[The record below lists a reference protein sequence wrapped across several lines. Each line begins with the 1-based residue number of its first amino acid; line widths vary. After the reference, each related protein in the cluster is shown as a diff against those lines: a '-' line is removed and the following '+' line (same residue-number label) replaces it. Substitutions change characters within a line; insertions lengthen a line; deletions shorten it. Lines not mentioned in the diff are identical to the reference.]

1 MCDLI
6 TLGRVDKHLNP
17 DRKHTKRSHWKGLL
31 ARVVDL
37 DLLVDV
43 TEDGLHLVLQ
53 TVQLASFSLQA
64 LLVLLVALLQLC
76 GWMGGR
82 MDGWI

>member
-43 TEDGLHLVLQ
+43 TEDGLHLVL
-53 TVQLASFSLQA
+53 
-64 LLVLLVALLQLC
+64 
-76 GWMGGR
+76 
-82 MDGWI
+82 